1 MWIGTAGAVR
11 FGAIDEGVEFLSS
24 GNKKYLVGA
33 DVWTGTGERLRKGV
47 VVLEGGRI
55 AQVGDGISVPAGAEV
70 VDLSGRF
77 VTPGLIDAHVH
88 MGTYNE
94 GFPEAMQDANDMVD
108 PILPQLRI
116 LDALYPE
123 DTSFPD
129 ALSGGVT
136 CVQSLPGSGNVIGGQ
151 GMVVKTKPDIVER
164 MAVLPSSAMKAALG
178 ENPVRVYS
186 AKNKLPN
193 TRMGSAW
200 LMRDAFVR
208 AQNYRA
214 KRDAAAKKGDPFDRD
229 LGLEALLSVLDR
241 TLPFRVHC
249 HRLDDIQTAVRIS
262 EEFSLRYTIE
272 HCTEGHLIAPWLA
285 EKKAYAAVGPTLSSK
300 PKIELRNKSWDTPA
314 TLWKAGVHFCI
325 ITDHPVIPIEH
336 LIVCASLA
344 VKAGLP
350 YDEALKAVTLY
361 AAEHLGLE
369 KRLGSVEPGK
379 DADLAVW
386 DGDPLDARTHV
397 VKTFIDGME
406 VYSR

>member
-1 MWIGTAGAVR
+1 MRRLDCGCSGANR
-11 FGAIDEGVEFLSS
+11 EGVEFLSS
-24 GNKKYLVGA
+24 GDKRYLVNA
-33 DVWTGTGERLRKGV
+33 EVWTGTGARLKNGV
-47 VVLEGGRI
+47 VALEGGRI
-55 AQVGDGISVPAGAEV
+55 AEVGDGISVPAGAET
-70 VDLSGRF
+70 VDLKGLF

-94 GFPEAMQDANDMVD
+94 GFPEAMQDANDMVE
-108 PILPQLRI
+108 PVLPQLRI

-151 GMVVKTKPDIVER
+151 GMVVKTRPDIVER

-178 ENPVRVYS
+178 ENPVRVYG

-214 KRDAAAKKGDPFDRD
+214 KRDAAAKKGEPFDRD
-229 LGLEALLSVLDR
+229 LGLEALSSVLDR

-249 HRLDDIQTAVRIS
+249 HRLDDIQTAVRVS
-262 EEFSLRYTIE
+262 EEFGLDYTIE

-285 EKKAYAAVGPTLSSK
+285 EKKVRAAVGPTLSSK

-314 TLWKAGVHFCI
+314 TLWRAGVHFCI

-350 YDEALKAVTLY
+350 PDEALKAVTLY

-369 KRLGSVEPGK
+369 KRLGSIEPGK

-397 VKTFIDGME
+397 VKTFVDGTE
-406 VYSR
+406 VYGR

>member
-1 MWIGTAGAVR
+1 MNS
-11 FGAIDEGVEFLSS
+11 D
-24 GNKKYLVGA
+24 KKYLVNA
-33 DVWTGTGERLRKGV
+33 EVWTGTGQRLKKGV

-55 AQVGDGISVPAGAEV
+55 AQAGEDVSVPAGADV
-70 VDLSGRF
+70 LDLTGRF

-94 GFPEAMQDANDMVD
+94 GFPEAMQDANDMVE
-108 PILPQLRI
+108 PVLPQLRI

-164 MAVLPSSAMKAALG
+164 MAVLPCSAMKAALG
-178 ENPVRVYS
+178 ENPVRVYG

-193 TRMGSAW
+193 TRMGNAW

-208 AQNYRA
+208 ARNYGA
-214 KRDAAAKKGDPFDRD
+214 KRGAAEKKGEPFERD
-229 LGLEALLSVLDR
+229 LGLEALLSVLDG
-241 TLPFRVHC
+241 TMPFRVHC
-249 HRLDDIQTAVRIS
+249 HRLDDIQTAVRIA

-285 EKKAYAAVGPTLSSK
+285 EKKVFAAVGPTLSSK

-314 TLWKAGVHFCI
+314 ALWKAGVHFCL

-336 LIVCASLA
+336 LIVCAALA

-350 YDEALKAVTLY
+350 YDEALKGVTLY

-369 KRLGSVEPGK
+369 KRLGSIEPGK

-397 VKTFIDGME
+397 VKTFIDGAE
-406 VYSR
+406 VYSAAC

>member
-1 MWIGTAGAVR
+1 MRRLDCGCSGANR
-11 FGAIDEGVEFLSS
+11 EGVEFLSS
-24 GNKKYLVGA
+24 GDKRYLVNA
-33 DVWTGTGERLRKGV
+33 EVWTGTGARLKNGV
-47 VVLEGGRI
+47 VALEGGRI
-55 AQVGDGISVPAGAEV
+55 AEVGDGISVPAGAET
-70 VDLSGRF
+70 VDLKGLF

-94 GFPEAMQDANDMVD
+94 GFPEAMQDANDMVE
-108 PILPQLRI
+108 PVLPQLRI

-151 GMVVKTKPDIVER
+151 GMVVKTRPDIVER

-178 ENPVRVYS
+178 ENPVRVYG

-214 KRDAAAKKGDPFDRD
+214 KRDAAAKKGEPFDRD
-229 LGLEALLSVLDR
+229 LGLEALSSVLDR

-249 HRLDDIQTAVRIS
+249 HRLDDIQTAVRVS
-262 EEFSLRYTIE
+262 EEFGLDYTIE

-285 EKKAYAAVGPTLSSK
+285 EKKVRAAVGPTLSSK
-300 PKIELRNKSWDTPA
+300 PKIELRNKSWDTPV
-314 TLWKAGVHFCI
+314 TLWRAGVHFCI

-350 YDEALKAVTLY
+350 PDEALKAVTLY

-369 KRLGSVEPGK
+369 KRLGSIEPGK

-397 VKTFIDGME
+397 VKTFVDGNE

>member
-1 MWIGTAGAVR
+1 MRRLDCGDSGANR
-11 FGAIDEGVEFLSS
+11 EGVEFLSS
-24 GNKKYLVGA
+24 GDKRYLVNA
-33 DVWTGTGERLRKGV
+33 EVWTGTGARLKNGV
-47 VVLEGGRI
+47 VALEGGRI
-55 AQVGDGISVPAGAEV
+55 VEVGDGIPVSAGAET
-70 VDLSGRF
+70 VDLEGLF

-94 GFPEAMQDANDMVD
+94 EFPEAMQDANDMVE
-108 PILPQLRI
+108 PVLPQLRI

-151 GMVVKTKPDIVER
+151 GMVVKTRPDIVER
-164 MAVLPSSAMKAALG
+164 MAVLPCSAMKAALG

-186 AKNKLPN
+186 AKGKLPN
-193 TRMGSAW
+193 TRMGNAW

-214 KRDAAAKKGDPFDRD
+214 KRDVAAKKGEPSDRD
-229 LGLEALLSVLDR
+229 LGLEALLSVLDG
-241 TLPFRVHC
+241 TMPLRVHC
-249 HRLDDIQTAVRIS
+249 HRLDDIQTAVRIA
-262 EEFSLRYTIE
+262 EEFSLNFTIE
-272 HCTEGHLIAPWLA
+272 HGTEGHLIAPWLA
-285 EKKAYAAVGPTLSSK
+285 EKKVYAAVGPTLSSK
-300 PKIELRNKSWDTPA
+300 PKIELRNKSWDTPV
-314 TLWKAGVHFCI
+314 TLWRAGVHFCI
-325 ITDHPVIPIEH
+325 ITDHPVVPIEH

-369 KRLGSVEPGK
+369 KRLGSIEPGK

-397 VKTFIDGME
+397 VKTFIDGTE